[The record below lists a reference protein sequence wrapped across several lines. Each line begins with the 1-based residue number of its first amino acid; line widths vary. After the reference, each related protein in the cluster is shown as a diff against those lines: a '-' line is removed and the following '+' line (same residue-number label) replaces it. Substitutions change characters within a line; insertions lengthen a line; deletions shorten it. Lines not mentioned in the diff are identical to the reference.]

1 MNNNVHFL
9 PCNVIENEDKKIYDV
24 KFLTDECIVTG
35 DVSGTLNYYK
45 IDDNNSLL
53 KTGSVILSTDT
64 SDPPSIFSISHY
76 DKQLVG
82 GLSNGNITLVNNN
95 KIVHTYSA
103 SNINKNSISKVLF
116 IDNNI
121 FSVGTNAGEV
131 SLFDIRSKSK
141 VGTMKEQTE
150 EISDLAHCEEHDNN
164 LLSSSIDGTL
174 SVFDL
179 RKRKLY
185 ALSDC
190 IEDEI
195 NCIQIMRGGNK
206 VVCGTGE
213 GNLAIFNWDWFGDF
227 KDRVVG
233 HPLGILSMDKYSE
246 NIVITGCEDG
256 GIRVCTIY
264 PKGIRGMISE
274 KNKVKKNKNKE
285 FKDIE
290 NIAVSDNRE
299 YLVLSTNISCIKLF
313 SIKEVEFDK
322 LYKES
327 NLEEQSENESE
338 EENEDKEEEENE
350 EEQKEDEVEEE
361 EDEKEK
367 KSVDEK
373 EEFEEGDLSNEEEE
387 EEDEEKSISEKEGDD
402 QNSNGKDSEKEESN
416 DNSENDID
424 DSSDSS
430 EKEKKKKSKKVPTLG
445 KKRKSDYVI
454 ENERRKEFFSDL

>member
-1 MNNNVHFL
+1 
-9 PCNVIENEDKKIYDV
+9 
-24 KFLTDECIVTG
+24 
-35 DVSGTLNYYK
+35 
-45 IDDNNSLL
+45 
-53 KTGSVILSTDT
+53 
-64 SDPPSIFSISHY
+64 
-76 DKQLVG
+76 
-82 GLSNGNITLVNNN
+82 
-95 KIVHTYSA
+95 
-103 SNINKNSISKVLF
+103 
-116 IDNNI
+116 
-121 FSVGTNAGEV
+121 
-131 SLFDIRSKSK
+131 
-141 VGTMKEQTE
+141 
-150 EISDLAHCEEHDNN
+150 
-164 LLSSSIDGTL
+164 
-174 SVFDL
+174 
-179 RKRKLY
+179 
-185 ALSDC
+185 
-190 IEDEI
+190 
-195 NCIQIMRGGNK
+195 
-206 VVCGTGE
+206 
-213 GNLAIFNWDWFGDF
+213 
-227 KDRVVG
+227 
-233 HPLGILSMDKYSE
+233 MDKYSE

-350 EEQKEDEVEEE
+350 EEQKEDEEEEE

>member
-9 PCNVIENEDKKIYDV
+9 PCNIIENEDKKIYDV
-24 KFLTDECIVTG
+24 KFLTDECVVTG

-45 IDDNNSLL
+45 VDDKNSLV
-53 KTGSVILSTDT
+53 KTKSTTLSTDT
-64 SDPPSIFSISHY
+64 IDPPSIFSISHY
-76 DKQLVG
+76 DKELVA
-82 GLSNGNITLVNNN
+82 GLSNGNISLLNNN
-95 KIVHTYSA
+95 KIVHTYSV
-103 SNINKNSISKVLF
+103 SNNSKNSISKVLF

-121 FSVGTNAGEV
+121 FSVGTNSGEI

-141 VGTMKEQTE
+141 VGTIKEQTE

-227 KDRVVG
+227 KDRIVG
-233 HPLGILSMDKYSE
+233 HPLGVLSMDKYSE
-246 NIVITGCEDG
+246 NIVVTGCEDG

-274 KNKVKKNKNKE
+274 KNKIKKNKNKE

-299 YLVLSTNISCIKLF
+299 HLILSTNISCIKLF
-313 SIKEVEFDK
+313 SIKEIEFDK

-327 NLEEQSENESE
+327 NLEEQSENEE
-338 EENEDKEEEENE
+338 EEEEEKESKEEEEENE
-350 EEQKEDEVEEE
+350 EGEKEEE
-361 EDEKEK
+361 EEEEESDI
-367 KSVDEK
+367 EK
-373 EEFEEGDLSNEEEE
+373 EEFEEGNLNDEQEEEEDEE
-387 EEDEEKSISEKEGDD
+387 EEDEEKSISEKEKD
-402 QNSNGKDSEKEESN
+402 QISNNKSDS

-424 DSSDSS
+424 DMSDSS